1 LAVEIM
7 QHIRNIAIIA
17 HVDHGKTTLVDCL
30 LKQSG
35 TFRANEAKAT
45 EERIMDSMDLEREKG
60 ITIRAKNAAFKY
72 KEYHVNIVDTP
83 GHADFGGEVE
93 RIMNMID
100 GVLLVV
106 DAADGPQAQT
116 RFVLRKALEAGAK
129 PIVVIN
135 KIDRENAKPKKV
147 LDEVFDLF
155 MSLNATDDQLDFP
168 FVFCS
173 AKEGYAVTTL
183 DDGSAGASPAVSGAS
198 PDTSS
203 TSGEAVH
210 QKKGSAGAAPAA
222 SKKSAASPPKA
233 TRTPRPA
240 REKNMEPLFDAIVK
254 HIPPPRAKAGDGFQ
268 VLVANLDYSDYLGRI
283 ALGKIMAGKVKT
295 GDPAVCLHGHGKVTS
310 GKITTIYHFEGL
322 KRIDI
327 PEAHAGDIVGLTGF
341 EEVFIGETIADKPE
355 RGALPYIPI
364 DPPTIQ
370 MEFAVNDGPLAGD
383 DGKLVTARHI
393 WERLQKE
400 IRTNVALRINQTDD
414 PKIFEVEGRGE
425 MQIAI
430 LVEQMRREGYE
441 VLVSRPEVLYKRDAT
456 GNLLEPI
463 EKLYLEIPQEFMG
476 VVMEN
481 LSGRKAEIT
490 NMNHHADQVTIEA
503 LIPMRGLIGF
513 ETDLVNQTRGLGVM
527 SHLFHEYGP
536 DRGEIAARKNGSL
549 VSMESGQAMAYALNM
564 IQERG
569 RLMVQPGDAIYAG
582 MIVGENARENDIP
595 VNPCKAK
602 RLTNM
607 RSTGDGK
614 GIQLSPPME
623 LSLERALEY
632 IGSDEYVEATPKNLR
647 LRKKILDE
655 TKRKRAEKSRV
666 IKILAE

>member
-1 LAVEIM
+1 M

-35 TFRANEAKAT
+35 TFRANQAIAS

-72 KEYHVNIVDTP
+72 KNFHVNIVDTP

-106 DAADGPQAQT
+106 DAAEGTQAQT

-135 KIDRENAKPKKV
+135 KIDRENANPKKV
-147 LDEVFDLF
+147 LDQVFELF
-155 MSLNATDDQLDFP
+155 MALNATDEQLDFP
-168 FVFCS
+168 FVYCS
-173 AKEGYAVTTL
+173 AKAGYAKLEL
-183 DDGSAGASPAVSGAS
+183 DHVSG
-198 PDTSS
+198 T
-203 TSGEAVH
+203 
-210 QKKGSAGAAPAA
+210 
-222 SKKSAASPPKA
+222 
-233 TRTPRPA
+233 
-240 REKNMEPLFDAIVK
+240 MEPLFDTIVK
-254 HIPPPRAKAGDGFQ
+254 HIPPPRARAGEGFQ

-283 ALGKIMAGKVKT
+283 AFGKIVEGKVKV
-295 GDPAVCLHGHGKVTS
+295 GEPACCLHGDGRVGT
-310 GKITTIYHFEGL
+310 GKITMIYHFEGL
-322 KRIDI
+322 KRVEIQ
-327 PEAHAGDIVGLTGF
+327 EAHAGDIVGITGF
-341 EEVFIGETIADKPE
+341 EEVFIGETLADCAE

-370 MEFAVNDGPLAGD
+370 MEFAVNDGPLAGL
-383 DGKLVTARHI
+383 DGKLVTARHL
-393 WERLQKE
+393 WERLVKE
-400 IRTNVALRINQTDD
+400 IRTNVALRIAQTPD
-414 PKIFEVEGRGE
+414 PKVFAVSGRGE

-430 LVEQMRREGYE
+430 LVEQMRREGHE
-441 VLVSRPEVLYKRDAT
+441 VLVSRPEVLWHKDAS
-456 GNLLEPI
+456 GQPLEPI
-463 EKLYLEIPQEFMG
+463 EKLFVEVPNENLG
-476 VVMEN
+476 AVMEN
-481 LSGRKAEIT
+481 LSFRKAQIT
-490 NMNHHADQVTIEA
+490 SMNHVGNVVSVEA
-503 LIPMRGLIGF
+503 LVPMRGLIGF
-513 ETDLVNQTRGLGVM
+513 ETDLVNMTRGLGVM

-549 VSMESGQAMAYALNM
+549 VSMDAGEATSYALNM

-569 RLMVQPGDAIYAG
+569 RLMVEPGESVYVG

-595 VNPCKAK
+595 VNPVKEK
-602 RLTNM
+602 KLTNM
-607 RSTGDGK
+607 RSQGDGK
-614 GIQLSPPME
+614 GIQLNTPLK

-632 IGSDEYVEATPKNLR
+632 IDVDEFVEATPKHLR

-655 TKRKRAEKSRV
+655 NQRKRAEKSRV
-666 IKILAE
+666 LKYVEA

>member
-1 LAVEIM
+1 M

-35 TFRANEAKAT
+35 TFRANQHESQ
-45 EERIMDSMDLEREKG
+45 EERLMDSMDLEKEKG
-60 ITIRAKNAAFKY
+60 ITIRAKNAAFQY
-72 KEYHVNIVDTP
+72 KDYHINIVDTP

-106 DAADGPQAQT
+106 DAAEGPQAQT

-129 PIVVIN
+129 AIVVIN
-135 KIDRENAKPKKV
+135 KIDRENANPKKV
-147 LDEVFDLF
+147 LDEVFELF
-155 MSLNATDDQLDFP
+155 ISLNATDEQLDFP
-168 FVFCS
+168 FIYCS
-173 AKEGYAVTTL
+173 AKAGYAVNSL
-183 DDGSAGASPAVSGAS
+183 D
-198 PDTSS
+198 
-203 TSGEAVH
+203 EL
-210 QKKGSAGAAPAA
+210 Q
-222 SKKSAASPPKA
+222 SAAGIL
-233 TRTPRPA
+233 PA
-240 REKNMEPLFDAIVK
+240 GQKRRQDVGGTLTMGPLFDAIVK
-254 HIPPPRAKAGDGFQ
+254 YIPPPRAKAGDGFQ
-268 VLVANLDYSDYLGRI
+268 ILVANLDYSDYLGRI
-283 ALGKIMAGKVKT
+283 AFGKILAGKVKA
-295 GDPAVCLHGHGKVTS
+295 GEPACCLHGHGKITQ
-310 GKITTIYHFEGL
+310 GKITMIYHFEGL
-322 KRIDI
+322 KRIEV
-327 PEAHAGDIVGLTGF
+327 PEAHAGDIVGITGF
-341 EEVFIGETIADKPE
+341 EDVFIGETIADKPE
-355 RGALPYIPI
+355 RGALPYLPI

-370 MEFAVNDGPLAGD
+370 MEFAVNDSPLAGQ

-400 IRTNVALRINQTDD
+400 IRTNVALRIKQTND

-441 VLVSRPEVLYKRDAT
+441 VLVSRPEVLYKKDAN
-456 GNLLEPI
+456 GNMLEPI
-463 EKLYLEIPQEFMG
+463 EQLFLEIPQEFMG
-476 VVMEN
+476 AVMEN
-481 LSGRKAEIT
+481 LSGRKAGIT
-490 NMNHHADQVTIEA
+490 SMNHHGDQVTIEA

-549 VSMESGQAMAYALNM
+549 VSMESGVAMSYALNM

-569 RLMVQPGDAIYAG
+569 RLMVEPGDAIYAG

-602 RLTNM
+602 KLTNM
-607 RSTGDGK
+607 RSQGDGK
-614 GIQLSPPME
+614 GIQLNPPLK

-632 IGSDEYVEATPKNLR
+632 IDVDEYVEATPKNLR

-655 TKRKRAEKSRV
+655 TARKRSEKSRS
-666 IKILAE
+666 IKILSE

>member
-1 LAVEIM
+1 M

-35 TFRANEAKAT
+35 TFRANQHESQD
-45 EERIMDSMDLEREKG
+45 ERLMDSMDLEKEKG

-72 KEYHVNIVDTP
+72 KDYHINIVDTP

-106 DAADGPQAQT
+106 DAAEGPQAQT

-135 KIDRENAKPKKV
+135 KIDRENANPKKV
-147 LDEVFDLF
+147 LDQVFELF
-155 MSLNATDDQLDFP
+155 ISLNATDEQLDFP
-168 FVFCS
+168 FVYCS
-173 AKEGYAVTTL
+173 AKAGYAKL
-183 DDGSAGASPAVSGAS
+183 DLSHVSG
-198 PDTSS
+198 T
-203 TSGEAVH
+203 
-210 QKKGSAGAAPAA
+210 
-222 SKKSAASPPKA
+222 
-233 TRTPRPA
+233 
-240 REKNMEPLFDAIVK
+240 MEPLFDAIVK
-254 HIPPPRAKAGDGFQ
+254 HIPSPRAKAGDGFQ

-283 ALGKIMAGKVKT
+283 AFGKIMAGKLKV
-295 GDPAVCLHGHGKVTS
+295 GDTACCLHGHGKIS
-310 GKITTIYHFEGL
+310 QGKITMLYHFEGL
-322 KRIDI
+322 KRIEVQ
-327 PEAHAGDIVGLTGF
+327 EAHAGDIIGITGF

-370 MEFAVNDGPLAGD
+370 MEFAVNDGPLAGK

-400 IRTNVALRINQTDD
+400 IRTNVALRIKQTSD

-430 LVEQMRREGYE
+430 LVEQMRREGHE
-441 VLVSRPEVLYKRDAT
+441 VLVSRPEVLYKKDAQ
-456 GNLLEPI
+456 GNMQEPI

-476 VVMEN
+476 AIMEN

-490 NMNHHADQVTIEA
+490 NMNHHGDQVTIEA

-527 SHLFHEYGP
+527 SHLFHEYGA

-549 VSMESGQAMAYALNM
+549 VSMESGEAMAYALNM

-569 RLMVQPGDAIYAG
+569 RLMVGPGEAIYAG

-607 RSTGDGK
+607 RSQGDGK
-614 GIQLSPPME
+614 GIQLSPPFK

-655 TKRKRAEKSRV
+655 TQRKRAEKSRV
-666 IKILAE
+666 IKILTE

>member
-1 LAVEIM
+1 M

-35 TFRANEAKAT
+35 TFRANQAIAS

-60 ITIRAKNAAFKY
+60 ITIKAKNAAFQY
-72 KEYHVNIVDTP
+72 KDYHINIVDTP

-106 DAADGPQAQT
+106 DAGEGPQAQT

-135 KIDRENAKPKKV
+135 KIDRDNADPHGV
-147 LDEVFDLF
+147 LDQVWDLF
-155 MSLNATDDQLDFP
+155 ASLHATDEQMDFP
-168 FVFCS
+168 VIYAS
-173 AKEGYAVTTL
+173 ARDGYAKVEI
-183 DDGSAGASPAVSGAS
+183 SHVSG
-198 PDTSS
+198 T
-203 TSGEAVH
+203 
-210 QKKGSAGAAPAA
+210 
-222 SKKSAASPPKA
+222 
-233 TRTPRPA
+233 
-240 REKNMEPLFDAIVK
+240 MEPLFDAIIK
-254 HIPPPRAKAGDGFQ
+254 HIPPPRAHAGEGFKM
-268 VLVANLDYSDYLGRI
+268 LVANLDYSDYLGRI
-283 ALGKIMAGKVKT
+283 AFGKIYSGKVKVS
-295 GDPAVCLHGHGKVTS
+295 DPAVCIHGDGRKSNSKVTA
-310 GKITTIYHFEGL
+310 IFHFVGL
-322 KRIDI
+322 KRVEV

-341 EEVFIGETIADKPE
+341 EDVFIGETITDSELRQP
-355 RGALPYIPI
+355 LPFVPI

-370 MEFAVNDGPLAGD
+370 MQFAVNDGPLGGQ
-383 DGKLVTARHI
+383 DGKLVTARHL
-393 WERLQKE
+393 WERLVRE
-400 IRTNVALRINQTDD
+400 IRTNVALRIEQTDD
-414 PKIFEVEGRGE
+414 PKIFNVAGRGE

-441 VLVSRPEVLYKRDAT
+441 VLVSRPEVIYHRDDA
-456 GNLLEPI
+456 GNVLEPI
-463 EKLYLEIPQEFMG
+463 EKLFLEIPKDNMG
-476 VVMEN
+476 VVFEN
-481 LSGRKAEIT
+481 LSSRKAEIT
-490 NMNHHADQVTIEA
+490 HMDHHADQVGIEA

-513 ETDLVNQTRGLGVM
+513 ETDLVNMTRGLGVM

-549 VSMESGQAMAYALNM
+549 VSMEAGESTSYALNM

-569 RLMVQPGDAIYAG
+569 RLMVEPGEQIYAG

-602 RLTNM
+602 KLTNM
-607 RSTGDGK
+607 RSQGDGK
-614 GIQLSPPME
+614 GIQLDPPLK

-632 IGSDEYVEATPKNLR
+632 IGPDEYVEATPRHLR

-655 TKRKRAEKSRV
+655 NQRKRAQQTRASKA
-666 IKILAE
+666 LAA